1 MVIYK
6 KGEKKKDPKRLA
18 MLGAEPYT
26 CDFRAN
32 VRTDIDDILPKTICN
47 PREIIPQNFSTRIAG
62 F

>member
-1 MVIYK
+1 
-6 KGEKKKDPKRLA
+6 